1 MNISTLA
8 YDFSPDSLPGPQGN
22 LILKVLADSQAVN
35 RCGDVF
41 AGWIALHMDQAG
53 ELTARKVA
61 NGARVVAVSLGTM
74 NFLRPVRMGDLI
86 EFYGQVTELGRTS
99 IRVDVEA
106 WIEESPVP
114 AKLTQ
119 ASLVFVAIDHQGRTR
134 RIRDFLQDDPEEALG
149 QA

>member
-1 MNISTLA
+1 
-8 YDFSPDSLPGPQGN
+8 
-22 LILKVLADSQAVN
+22 
-35 RCGDVF
+35 
-41 AGWIALHMDQAG
+41 MDQAG

-61 NGARVVAVSLGTM
+61 DGARVVAVSLGTM

-106 WIEESPVP
+106 WIEESPTP

-134 RIRDFLQDDPEEALG
+134 RIRDFMQDNPEEKVLG